1 MPDQPGSEGSLLPA
15 SRSPDESAADVA
27 VGLDGAPRASSEE
40 PPTLADSLDRSTAA
54 RAKFRYVY
62 VTLAVVLLVAIGA
75 FAGLVLQGGSE
86 GEVAWSPFEP
96 TQQGILG
103 VQEIAEYVESRY
115 LFTDGEPLVSVN
127 GTRLSLQDEPIALIA
142 IQRFDNGAEAQL
154 LLESESSVEFGLCGD
169 PAAQCSITKGEASRE
184 RLRLL
189 SRESL
194 ELALYTFHYIE
205 EVDSVVAFLPPALGQ
220 EPIWALLFRRETL
233 ADALAVPLET
243 TLAAEVPA
251 PEAITEQEILIIDGL
266 TEPNRL
272 QYAFEQLDD
281 GRPVLVLNEP

>member
-1 MPDQPGSEGSLLPA
+1 MKHIRGFTAIEIAFSVVIFGLIMASATHAVLVDTSAERVMLAEMGPEARAQRALRKITGELRMAGLTGEDTNGNGKLDPGEDMNEN
-15 SRSPDESAADVA
+15 DELDADWN
-27 VGLDGAPRASSEE
+27 
-40 PPTLADSLDRSTAA
+40 LADEVENQDN
-54 RAKFRYVY
+54 
-62 VTLAVVLLVAIGA
+62 LV
-75 FAGLVLQGGSE
+75 FNRR
-86 GEVAWSPFEP
+86 
-96 TQQGILG
+96 
-103 VQEIAEYVESRY
+103 VELRE
-115 LFTDGEPLVSVN
+115 DGEPEDAV
-127 GTRLSLQDEPIALIA
+127 
-142 IQRFDNGAEAQL
+142 
-154 LLESESSVEFGLCGD
+154 
-169 PAAQCSITKGEASRE
+169 KGEASRE

-251 PEAITEQEILIIDGL
+251 TPEAITEQEILIIDGL